1 MKDEKDSDDYE
12 MIELRE
18 PPPFL
23 RSHPASHLLQDRRP
37 TWAEINLDN
46 LVHNFRMMKEAVG
59 PGVAIMPAVKADA
72 YGHGAVA
79 CALALERAGARWFGV
94 ALVEEGVELRQAGVS
109 SPILCFGGFWK
120 GQEPSLV
127 GHDLTPVIYR
137 LDLLERLD
145 HFAREAG
152 RAVNYHLKV
161 DTGMGRL
168 GVPYSDLGAFL
179 DGAARYTNVNLDGLM
194 THFASADQP
203 DKVEHTLLQARLFE
217 EAIEQARARGH
228 RPAWIHQANSA
239 ATHALPKG
247 PANLVRLGGVLYGLW
262 RDVTNPTVK
271 PLDWRAV
278 LSLHTRI
285 IMLKTVSA
293 GTPLGYGGTFV
304 TRRESRIATLAIG
317 YEDGLRRALSNCGHA
332 IVGGR
337 LAPIVGRISMDL
349 TIVDVTDVPDAALDD
364 EAVLI
369 GRQGEAAISAE
380 DVAAGLGT
388 ISYEVTC
395 AISFRVP
402 RVYTGVRGRLKSEIS
417 DLKS

>member
-1 MKDEKDSDDYE
+1 M
-12 MIELRE
+12 
-18 PPPFL
+18 
-23 RSHPASHLLQDRRP
+23 RP

-46 LVHNFRMMKEAVG
+46 LVHNFRIMKEAVG
-59 PGVAIMPAVKADA
+59 PGVAVMPAVKADA

-79 CALALERAGARWFGV
+79 CARALERAGAAWFGV
-94 ALVEEGVELRQAGVS
+94 ALVEEGVELREAGIS
-109 SPILCFGGFWK
+109 SPILCLGGFWK
-120 GQEPSLV
+120 NQEHSLV
-127 GHDLTPVIYR
+127 AHDLTPVIYR

-152 RAVNYHLKV
+152 RTVNYHLKV

-168 GVPYSDLGAFL
+168 GVPYSELAAFL
-179 DGAARYTNVNLDGLM
+179 DGAARYANVKLDGVM
-194 THFASADQP
+194 THFASADLP
-203 DKVEHTLLQARLFE
+203 DKVEYTLGQARLFE
-217 EAIEQARARGH
+217 EAIEQVRARGH

-247 PANLVRLGGVLYGLW
+247 QANLVRLGGVLYGLW

-271 PLDWRAV
+271 PLDWRPV

-304 TRRESRIATLAIG
+304 THRESRIATLAIG
-317 YEDGLRRALSNCGHA
+317 YEDGLRRALSNCGRA
-332 IVGGR
+332 LVGGR

-349 TIVDVTDVPDAALDD
+349 TIIDVTDIPGAALDD
-364 EAVLI
+364 EVVLI

-380 DVAAGLGT
+380 EVAASLGT

-395 AISFRVP
+395 SVSLRVP
-402 RVYTGVRGRLKSEIS
+402 RVYIGGQGSEIS
-417 DLKS
+417 DLKSQISGGP